1 MLPLQGQGVQK
12 SQFSETQEAQETQV
26 KEKENLTFL
35 LMQIDQYPP
44 MYMYSCLCCLLRMRD
59 VYRAGVKGHK

>member
-26 KEKENLTFL
+26 TEKENLTFL
-35 LMQIDQYPP
+35 LMQID
-44 MYMYSCLCCLLRMRD
+44 
-59 VYRAGVKGHK
+59 